1 MPARGGEWVAWG
13 HVVERLR
20 AAEGYWLA
28 TVTPAG
34 RPHAVPIWGVLVD
47 DDLFLETGD
56 MQTVKNRNLA
66 VNRAVR
72 IHLDGVNDVVIVRGH
87 AHPYV
92 PDPPLA
98 ARLAVAYSAK
108 YPGYAPTPDAWNEG
122 GLMLV
127 EPDSVLA
134 WGEIHTA
141 TRWQLGSSRDD
152 PGGSHDGPPRSAP
165 HRRGR

>member
-1 MPARGGEWVAWG
+1 MAWG

-20 AAEGYWLA
+20 VAEGYWLA

-66 VNRAVR
+66 ANRQVQV
-72 IHLDGVNDVVIVRGH
+72 HLDGVNDVVIVRGR
-87 AHPYV
+87 AHPWV
-92 PDPPLA
+92 PEAALA
-98 ARLAVAYSAK
+98 ARLAVAFSAK
-108 YPGYAPTPDAWNEG
+108 YPGYAPTPHAWSQG
-122 GLMLV
+122 GLVLV

-134 WGEIHTA
+134 WGDIHTA
-141 TRWQLGSSRDD
+141 TRWQLRSSHDD
-152 PGGSHDGPPRSAP
+152 DAGSHHGASRAAPR
-165 HRRGR
+165 RRGR